1 MNTGKN
7 RVKGL
12 KTVLFKKY
20 QTDPLVKNPSKGVLN
35 PVGNKLRNEQVNK
48 IEGRSLSDMVTD
60 QTKQFEDKLASQQ
73 SYFNRYPVQGTAPK
87 QYTPEEIKAMREA
100 FPMSP
105 EDFQTANSYGI
116 TGIPDLTA
124 GQGINDFRN
133 QEQVL
138 GATEQLTSTPK
149 SLQNFQDPEFNVI
162 AKAASEESL
171 KAKPRSGNG
180 DSTPTQEPTKPDWRD
195 YVRAGVG
202 AVSNI
207 KGVQEDAQGRM
218 DLAEKV
224 QNLNDQPR
232 YMPNEYQ
239 YMARPGSQS
248 VIFARHGAEV
258 RTGTQTGAEE
268 AELEQGEMFMLPNLD
283 SYVVG
288 GKKHSAGGEKFV
300 LPQGTIVFSDYLK
313 VPGTKKTFAQM
324 AKGYDI
330 EKYKETLENPHA
342 KAVDRDTAQ
351 IMMDRNMKKLQE
363 LFGIQQAK
371 NGNSTG
377 EMETQNVRS
386 GQAGLINDSSLLT
399 PEEQQQYYLDQLK
412 SYKDLENKTAQADA
426 LTKHLNTLDAGK
438 QTAEIAKKATEAKPD
453 TAAAVTP
460 SASTPTTPAPPAV
473 PSVLTPEQAK
483 EFVKN
488 QTLFG
493 QQDLNNINDQLRQST
508 NTADKTGAN
517 AANGTTAGTVSKGN
531 GADENSIYRKKT
543 ASGRSY
549 YVEGQGEFKGKS
561 YRDQYGGDVFNL
573 VRNRLN
579 EHYDE
584 LTPTLMSAYQA
595 QLKNKNLA
603 VGSAEDLV
611 DVMESGNSSLV
622 AMRNYFKVIGKEG
635 DLFDPALDKGAF
647 DNMAQAKTA
656 QLFKA
661 YVESPQYAADVKA
674 GKASTFIPWLKEQPK
689 LGKNAKGE
697 PIYTLENAE
706 INHDYTENYQASY
719 KAFAAV
725 KKSKPELLKGYR
737 VAPEGLQ
744 DHQWMGLPISPVDR
758 WGGNTTIGQ
767 LSAFEDEEP
776 IKPEKPKNPVKTGDG
791 GGDWNK
797 RVTGSP
803 GGEYIKA
810 PFDLPQLAPELYGMA
825 SSQMFAYQPMD
836 YTAPY
841 LMPQTLNIQPQLQDI
856 DNSYTAAINA
866 GADPNSALIATLGGK
881 QRIYSEKQN
890 FDAQQRAAT
899 DQYNAQARW
908 QEDVYDMQSLD
919 RVYNT
924 LIAQADDSVTAQRQ
938 ALIDSAA
945 KKREMYNQEE
955 NRKAL
960 YINNFVRNY
969 RVDGKTGAV
978 TVNPET
984 VTNLVDLG
992 EMLYG
997 NQTNQNTK
1005 KSTETTTTTTTK

>member
-1 MNTGKN
+1 M
-7 RVKGL
+7 
-12 KTVLFKKY
+12 
-20 QTDPLVKNPSKGVLN
+20 VKNPSADIKD
-35 PVGNKLRNEQVNK
+35 
-48 IEGRSLSDMVTD
+48 IEGRTLSDMVVD

-73 SYFNRYPVQGTAPK
+73 AYFNRYPIQGTAPK
-87 QYTPEEIKAMREA
+87 KYTPEETQAMRDA
-100 FPMSP
+100 FPMSSN
-105 EDFQTANSYGI
+105 DFETTNSYGI
-116 TGIPDLTA
+116 TGIPDLTE
-124 GQGINDFRN
+124 GQGIGDIRN
-133 QEQVL
+133 QNQVL
-138 GATEQLTSTPK
+138 GETELRTSTPQ
-149 SLQNFQDPEFNVI
+149 SLQNFQDPNFNERI
-162 AKAASEESL
+162 KTASKESMAAKVSS
-171 KAKPRSGNG
+171 
-180 DSTPTQEPTKPDWRD
+180 KPDWRD

-386 GQAGLINDSSLLT
+386 GQAGLINVNQPQTFGPNAPSVLT
-399 PEEQQQYYLDQLK
+399 PEQQKQYYLNQGMFNNPGYSNQSAALNTIPE
-412 SYKDLENKTAQADA
+412 YLQGNVDLENKSAQADE

-438 QTAEIAKKATEAKPD
+438 KTAEIAKKATEAKPD

-493 QQDLNNINDQLRQST
+493 QQDLNNINDQLQQST

-635 DLFDPALDKGAF
+635 ELFDPALDKGAF
-647 DNMAQAKTA
+647 DNKAQAKTA

-797 RVTGSP
+797 KVTGSP

>member
-20 QTDPLVKNPSKGVLN
+20 QTDPMVKNPT
-35 PVGNKLRNEQVNK
+35 
-48 IEGRSLSDMVTD
+48 DM
-60 QTKQFEDKLASQQ
+60 L
-73 SYFNRYPVQGTAPK
+73 
-87 QYTPEEIKAMREA
+87 
-100 FPMSP
+100 
-105 EDFQTANSYGI
+105 
-116 TGIPDLTA
+116 GIPDLTQSNNT
-124 GQGINDFRN
+124 GVNYQ
-133 QEQVL
+133 
-138 GATEQLTSTPK
+138 STPY
-149 SLQNFQDPEFNVI
+149 DY
-162 AKAASEESL
+162 
-171 KAKPRSGNG
+171 
-180 DSTPTQEPTKPDWRD
+180 STPQETPDFKRPDPKGFKAFTIDEKAEKAREETTVITPPQDWRD

-300 LPQGTIVFSDYLK
+300 LPQGTIVFSDYLT

-386 GQAGLINDSSLLT
+386 GQAGLINVNQPQTFGPNAPSVLT
-399 PEEQQQYYLDQLK
+399 PEQQKQYYLNQGMFNNPGYSNQSAALNTIPE
-412 SYKDLENKTAQADA
+412 YLQGNVDLENKSAQADE

-438 QTAEIAKKATEAKPD
+438 KTAEIAKKATEAKPD

-460 SASTPTTPAPPAV
+460 SVSTATTPAPPAV

-493 QQDLNNINDQLRQST
+493 QQDLNNINDQLQQST
-508 NTADKTGAN
+508 NTADKAGAN

-531 GADENSIYRKKT
+531 GADPNSIYRKKT

-549 YVEGQGEFKGKS
+549 YVEGQGEHKDKKLS
-561 YRDQYGGDVFNL
+561 IQYSNNPTNL
-573 VRNRLN
+573 LQNRLN
-579 EHYDE
+579 EHYDQ
-584 LTPTLMSAYQA
+584 LNPTLTDAFNMELKSAA
-595 QLKNKNLA
+595 DVLKKNGLDA
-603 VGSAEDLV
+603 SRLRVQNADEIVKTLEVG
-611 DVMESGNSSLV
+611 ESFLK
-622 AMRNYFKVIGKEG
+622 AMRDYYKSIGREK
-635 DLFDPALDKGAF
+635 DLFDAQLDKGYNQ
-647 DNMAQAKTA
+647 DVKT
-656 QLFKA
+656 QKA
-661 YVESPQYAADVKA
+661 AELVKQYIESSTFRQDAIDKKVDPKYIPQINEVVESYEEDGIVKYRLP
-674 GKASTFIPWLKEQPK
+674 KASVNLEFS
-689 LGKNAKGE
+689 AK
-697 PIYTLENAE
+697 
-706 INHDYTENYQASY
+706 YQTAY
-719 KAFAAV
+719 RAIAAV
-725 KKSKPELLKGYR
+725 KNEQKKRGDKDLLKGFR
-737 VAPEGLQ
+737 IAPEGLSDQ
-744 DHQWMGLPISPVDR
+744 TFLGQPISEVSGR
-758 WGGNTTIGQ
+758 EGNTELGQ
-767 LSAFEDEEP
+767 LLGFEDEEP
-776 IKPEKPKNPVKTGDG
+776 IKPLKPKNPVKTGDD

-797 RVTGSP
+797 KVTGSP

-969 RVDGKTGAV
+969 KVDGKTGAV

>member
-20 QTDPLVKNPSKGVLN
+20 QTDPLVKNPTDKLQLKQERSKLQEELAMSGNELVFGNYDNPYDNPNLQRPKSPYDESFYQIPEYNQLAEVDKTSKSDELKKNMTPLDLN
-35 PVGNKLRNEQVNK
+35 P
-48 IEGRSLSDMVTD
+48 D
-60 QTKQFEDKLASQQ
+60 
-73 SYFNRYPVQGTAPK
+73 
-87 QYTPEEIKAMREA
+87 
-100 FPMSP
+100 
-105 EDFQTANSYGI
+105 
-116 TGIPDLTA
+116 
-124 GQGINDFRN
+124 
-133 QEQVL
+133 
-138 GATEQLTSTPK
+138 ATL
-149 SLQNFQDPEFNVI
+149 
-162 AKAASEESL
+162 
-171 KAKPRSGNG
+171 
-180 DSTPTQEPTKPDWRD
+180 TQEPTKNDWRD

-438 QTAEIAKKATEAKPD
+438 KTAEIAKKATEAKPD

-493 QQDLNNINDQLRQST
+493 QQDLNNINDQLQQST

-543 ASGRSY
+543 AS
-549 YVEGQGEFKGKS
+549 
-561 YRDQYGGDVFNL
+561 
-573 VRNRLN
+573 
-579 EHYDE
+579 
-584 LTPTLMSAYQA
+584 
-595 QLKNKNLA
+595 
-603 VGSAEDLV
+603 
-611 DVMESGNSSLV
+611 ES
-622 AMRNYFKVIGKEG
+622 
-635 DLFDPALDKGAF
+635 
-647 DNMAQAKTA
+647 
-656 QLFKA
+656 
-661 YVESPQYAADVKA
+661 
-674 GKASTFIPWLKEQPK
+674 LKEN
-689 LGKNAKGE
+689 LIE
-697 PIYTLENAE
+697 T
-706 INHDYTENYQASY
+706 S
-719 KAFAAV
+719 
-725 KKSKPELLKGYR
+725 
-737 VAPEGLQ
+737 
-744 DHQWMGLPISPVDR
+744 MG
-758 WGGNTTIGQ
+758 
-767 LSAFEDEEP
+767 
-776 IKPEKPKNPVKTGDG
+776 
-791 GGDWNK
+791 
-797 RVTGSP
+797 
-803 GGEYIKA
+803 
-810 PFDLPQLAPELYGMA
+810 
-825 SSQMFAYQPMD
+825 
-836 YTAPY
+836 
-841 LMPQTLNIQPQLQDI
+841 
-856 DNSYTAAINA
+856 
-866 GADPNSALIATLGGK
+866 
-881 QRIYSEKQN
+881 
-890 FDAQQRAAT
+890 
-899 DQYNAQARW
+899 
-908 QEDVYDMQSLD
+908 
-919 RVYNT
+919 
-924 LIAQADDSVTAQRQ
+924 
-938 ALIDSAA
+938 
-945 KKREMYNQEE
+945 EMY
-955 NRKAL
+955 L
-960 YINNFVRNY
+960 
-969 RVDGKTGAV
+969 
-978 TVNPET
+978 
-984 VTNLVDLG
+984 
-992 EMLYG
+992 
-997 NQTNQNTK
+997 
-1005 KSTETTTTTTTK
+1005 S

>member
-12 KTVLFKKY
+12 KTALFRKY
-20 QTDPLVKNPSKGVLN
+20 QTDPIVKNPT
-35 PVGNKLRNEQVNK
+35 
-48 IEGRSLSDMVTD
+48 DM
-60 QTKQFEDKLASQQ
+60 L
-73 SYFNRYPVQGTAPK
+73 
-87 QYTPEEIKAMREA
+87 
-100 FPMSP
+100 
-105 EDFQTANSYGI
+105 
-116 TGIPDLTA
+116 GIPDLT
-124 GQGINDFRN
+124 QSIEKELNYKSSPYDY
-133 QEQVL
+133 
-138 GATEQLTSTPK
+138 STP
-149 SLQNFQDPEFNVI
+149 QQTPNVTRENPEGFMAVNI
-162 AKAASEESL
+162 DEKAEVAQEE
-171 KAKPRSGNG
+171 APTITPPR
-180 DSTPTQEPTKPDWRD
+180 DWRN

-207 KGVQEDAQGRM
+207 KGVQDDAKGRM
-218 DLAEKV
+218 DLTERV
-224 QNLNDQPR
+224 QNLNNQAR
-232 YMPNEYQ
+232 YMPNEYEN
-239 YMARPGSQS
+239 MARPGSQS
-248 VIFARHGAEV
+248 VIFAKHGAEV

-268 AELEQGEMFMLPNLD
+268 AELERGEMFMLPNLD

-288 GKKHSAGGEKFV
+288 GKKHHSGGEKFV

-313 VPGTKKTFAQM
+313 VPGTSKTFAQM
-324 AKGYDI
+324 AKSYDI
-330 EKYKETLENPHA
+330 TKYRETLENPHA

-371 NGNSTG
+371 NGNSNG
-377 EMETQNVRS
+377 EAETQSMRK
-386 GQAGLINDSSLLT
+386 GQAGLINVNRAPTFGPNAPAVLT
-399 PEEQQQYYLDQLK
+399 PEQQQQYYLNQGMFNNPGYSNQSATLNTIPEYMQGDVELEAK
-412 SYKDLENKTAQADA
+412 SAEADA
-426 LTKHLNTLDAGK
+426 LTKHLQKLDTAEK
-438 QTAEIAKKATEAKPD
+438 TAEIAKKATEAKPN
-453 TAAAVTP
+453 TGSAVMPSTTTSAA
-460 SASTPTTPAPPAV
+460 PAV

-493 QQDLNNINDQLRQST
+493 DQDLNST
-508 NTADKTGAN
+508 NNQLQQSNNTAAKAGATQ
-517 AANGTTAGTVSKGN
+517 ADVTSAGTVSKGN

-549 YVEGQGEFKGKS
+549 YVESQGEFKGKS

-579 EHYDE
+579 EHYEE
-584 LTPTLMSAYQA
+584 LTPTLLSAYQA
-595 QLKNKNLA
+595 QLKNKNLS
-603 VGSAEDLV
+603 VGSAEELV

-656 QLFKA
+656 KLFKD

-689 LGKNAKGE
+689 LSKDSKGN

-767 LSAFEDEEP
+767 ISAFEDEEP
-776 IKPEKPKNPVKTGDG
+776 IKPLKPKEGVKTGDE

-797 RVTGSP
+797 KIKESP

-810 PFDLPQLAPELYGMA
+810 PFDFPQLAPELYGMA
-825 SSQMFAYQPMD
+825 SAQMFAYQPMD

-856 DNSYTAAINA
+856 DNSYMAAINA
-866 GADPNSALIATLGGK
+866 GADPNAALLATLGGK

-919 RVYNT
+919 KVYNT
-924 LIAQADDSVTAQRQ
+924 LIAQADDAVTSQRQ

-969 RVDGKTGAV
+969 KVDGKTGAI
-978 TVNPET
+978 TVKPDT
-984 VTNLVDLG
+984 VTSLVDLG
-992 EMLYG
+992 EMLFN
-997 NQTNQNTK
+997 NQVQDKSK
-1005 KSTETTTTTTTK
+1005 KSTTATTGTTSTTSTTTTEESK

>member
-12 KTVLFKKY
+12 KTALFKKY
-20 QTDPLVKNPSKGVLN
+20 QTDPLVKNPTDELN
-35 PVGNKLRNEQVNK
+35 MSGNQLVVN
-48 IEGRSLSDMVTD
+48 
-60 QTKQFEDKLASQQ
+60 A
-73 SYFNRYPVQGTAPK
+73 
-87 QYTPEEIKAMREA
+87 
-100 FPMSP
+100 
-105 EDFQTANSYGI
+105 TANPNVQRPKSPYDESFYQ
-116 TGIPDLTA
+116 IPDYNQLAEADKTSKPDELTKNMTA
-124 GQGINDFRN
+124 LD
-133 QEQVL
+133 L
-138 GATEQLTSTPK
+138 
-149 SLQNFQDPEFNVI
+149 
-162 AKAASEESL
+162 
-171 KAKPRSGNG
+171 
-180 DSTPTQEPTKPDWRD
+180 TPTPFQKPPKPDWRD

-218 DLAEKV
+218 NLAEKV

-232 YMPNEYQ
+232 YMPNEYE

-248 VIFARHGAEV
+248 VIFAKHGAEV
-258 RTGTQTGAEE
+258 RTGTYTGAEE
-268 AELEQGEMFMLPNLD
+268 AELEQGEMFVLPNLD

-288 GKKHSAGGEKFV
+288 GKKHSSGGEKFV

-377 EMETQNVRS
+377 EMEAQNMRS
-386 GQAGLINDSSLLT
+386 GQLGLISDPSLLT
-399 PEEQQQYYLDQLK
+399 PEEQKQYYLSQGRF
-412 SYKDLENKTAQADA
+412 SNRDLENKTAQADA
-426 LTKHLNTLDAGK
+426 LTQHLKSLDAADK
-438 QTAEIAKKATEAKPD
+438 TAAIAQKATEAKPN
-453 TAAAVTP
+453 TAGAVTP
-460 SASTPTTPAPPAV
+460 SATTPVAPAV

-493 QQDLNNINDQLRQST
+493 QQDLNNINDQLQQST
-508 NTADKTGAN
+508 NTATKAGAN
-517 AANGTTAGTVSKGN
+517 TADATTAGTVSKGN
-531 GADENSIYRKKT
+531 GADPNSIYTKKT

-549 YVEGQGEFKGKS
+549 YVEGQGEFKDKALAQ
-561 YRDQYGGDVFNL
+561 QYANSPTKL
-573 VRNRLN
+573 LKNRLN
-579 EHYDE
+579 EHYDQLNPILTDAFNME
-584 LTPTLMSAYQA
+584 LRSASDVLKKNGIDASKLQVQNADDILETLEVGESF
-595 QLKNKNLA
+595 LK
-603 VGSAEDLV
+603 S
-611 DVMESGNSSLV
+611 
-622 AMRNYFKVIGKEG
+622 MRDYYKSMGREK
-635 DLFDPALDKGAF
+635 DLFDAKLDKGYNA
-647 DNMAQAKTA
+647 DVKVQ
-656 QLFKA
+656 KA
-661 YVESPQYAADVKA
+661 AELVKQYVES
-674 GKASTFIPWLKEQPK
+674 STFRKDVTDGRVDPNYIPQ
-689 LGKNAKGE
+689 
-697 PIYTLENAE
+697 
-706 INHDYTENYQASY
+706 INEVPESYTENGQVKYRLPKASVNLEFSAKYQTAY
-719 KAFAAV
+719 RAIAAV
-725 KKSKPELLKGYR
+725 KNEQRKAGDKDLLKGFR
-737 VAPEGLQ
+737 IAPEGLSDQ
-744 DHQWMGLPISPVDR
+744 TFLGQPISEVSGR
-758 WGGNTTIGQ
+758 EGNTELGQ
-767 LSAFEDEEP
+767 LLGFEDEEP
-776 IKPEKPKNPVKTGDG
+776 IKPLKPKEGVKTGDE

-797 RVTGSP
+797 KIKESP
-803 GGEYIKA
+803 GGEYIRA
-810 PFDLPQLAPELYGMA
+810 PFDFPQLAPELYGMA
-825 SSQMFAYQPMD
+825 SSQMFAYQPTD

-866 GADPNSALIATLGGK
+866 GADPNTALIATLGGK

-919 RVYNT
+919 KVYNT
-924 LIAQADDSVTAQRQ
+924 LIAQADDAVTSQRQ
-938 ALIDSAA
+938 ALVDSAA

-969 RVDGKTGAV
+969 KVDGKTGAI
-978 TVNPET
+978 TVNPDT

-997 NQTNQNTK
+997 NQTTLNSK
-1005 KSTETTTTTTTK
+1005 KSTESTTTTTTK

>member
-20 QTDPLVKNPSKGVLN
+20 QTDPLVKNPT
-35 PVGNKLRNEQVNK
+35 
-48 IEGRSLSDMVTD
+48 DM
-60 QTKQFEDKLASQQ
+60 L
-73 SYFNRYPVQGTAPK
+73 
-87 QYTPEEIKAMREA
+87 
-100 FPMSP
+100 
-105 EDFQTANSYGI
+105 
-116 TGIPDLTA
+116 GIPDLTQSNNT
-124 GQGINDFRN
+124 GVNYQ
-133 QEQVL
+133 
-138 GATEQLTSTPK
+138 STPY
-149 SLQNFQDPEFNVI
+149 DY
-162 AKAASEESL
+162 
-171 KAKPRSGNG
+171 
-180 DSTPTQEPTKPDWRD
+180 STPQETPDFKRPDPKGFKAFTIDEKAEKAREETTVITPPQDWRD

-363 LFGIQQAK
+363 LFSIQQAK

-386 GQAGLINDSSLLT
+386 GQAGLINVNQPQTFGPNAPSVLT
-399 PEEQQQYYLDQLK
+399 PEQQKQYYLNQGMFNNPGYSNQSAALNTIPE
-412 SYKDLENKTAQADA
+412 YLQGNVDLENKSAQADE

-438 QTAEIAKKATEAKPD
+438 KTAEIAKKATEAKPD
-453 TAAAVTP
+453 TAAPVTP

-493 QQDLNNINDQLRQST
+493 QQDLNNINDQLQQST

-517 AANGTTAGTVSKGN
+517 EANGTTAGTVSKGN
-531 GADENSIYRKKT
+531 GADPNSIYRKKT

-635 DLFDPALDKGAF
+635 ELFDPALDKGAF
-647 DNMAQAKTA
+647 DNKAQAKTA

-661 YVESPQYAADVKA
+661 YVESPQYVADVKA

-776 IKPEKPKNPVKTGDG
+776 IKPLKPKNPVKTGDD

-797 RVTGSP
+797 KVTGSP

-1005 KSTETTTTTTTK
+1005 KSTGTTTTTTTK

>member
-20 QTDPLVKNPSKGVLN
+20 QTDPMVKNPT
-35 PVGNKLRNEQVNK
+35 
-48 IEGRSLSDMVTD
+48 DM
-60 QTKQFEDKLASQQ
+60 L
-73 SYFNRYPVQGTAPK
+73 
-87 QYTPEEIKAMREA
+87 
-100 FPMSP
+100 
-105 EDFQTANSYGI
+105 
-116 TGIPDLTA
+116 GIPDLTQSNNT
-124 GQGINDFRN
+124 GVNYQ
-133 QEQVL
+133 
-138 GATEQLTSTPK
+138 STPY
-149 SLQNFQDPEFNVI
+149 DY
-162 AKAASEESL
+162 
-171 KAKPRSGNG
+171 
-180 DSTPTQEPTKPDWRD
+180 STPQETPDFKRPDPKGFKAFTIDEKAEKAREETTVITPPQDWRD

-386 GQAGLINDSSLLT
+386 GQAGLINVNQPQTFGPNAPSVLT
-399 PEEQQQYYLDQLK
+399 PEQQKQYYLNQGMFNNPGYSNQSAALNTIPE
-412 SYKDLENKTAQADA
+412 YLQGNVDLENKSAQADE

-438 QTAEIAKKATEAKPD
+438 KTAEIAKKATEAKPD

-473 PSVLTPEQAK
+473 PSVPSVLTPEQAK

-493 QQDLNNINDQLRQST
+493 QQDLNNINDQLQQST

-531 GADENSIYRKKT
+531 GADPNSIYRKKT

-635 DLFDPALDKGAF
+635 ELFDPALDKGAF

-661 YVESPQYAADVKA
+661 YVESPQYVADVKA

-797 RVTGSP
+797 KVTGSP